1 MPILQDEID
10 SINEEYDKT
19 NARLHAKVI
28 EIKKFGAEFH
38 DFGMT
43 KKDIADWNAGAD
55 VDIAVVTSQIEKQVE
70 ERKKVQKE
78 TRKLLDKYNE
88 IFRIEEDTK
97 DTKPM
102 VSPEGAM

>member
-1 MPILQDEID
+1 MQE
-10 SINEEYDKT
+10 
-19 NARLHAKVI
+19 R
-28 EIKKFGAEFH
+28 
-38 DFGMT
+38 
-43 KKDIADWNAGAD
+43 DIADWNARAD
-55 VDIAVVTSQIEKQVE
+55 ADRAVITSQIEKQVE

-78 TRKLLDKYNE
+78 TRKLLDKYKE